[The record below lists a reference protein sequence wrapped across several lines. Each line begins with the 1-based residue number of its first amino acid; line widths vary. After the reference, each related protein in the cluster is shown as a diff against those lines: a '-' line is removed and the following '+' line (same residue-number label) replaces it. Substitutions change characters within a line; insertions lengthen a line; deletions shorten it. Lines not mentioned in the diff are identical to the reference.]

1 MVLDGKVLVVAGV
14 GDGLGQEVAR
24 LALRDGAKVVVA
36 ARSAEKLQGI
46 AKELDPSGESTA
58 ACPTD
63 ILDSASCDALMQSAV
78 DRFGGI
84 DAIVNVAA
92 LDALFGTL
100 ESTPDEDWKRALE
113 TNVIGTLHVV
123 RSGVPHLR
131 KRGGGSVVLVGSR
144 SQWFPPTNSQIAYAS
159 SKGALLSAMYHLVH
173 ELGPDKIRVNM
184 VVPTWMW
191 GPPVEMYV
199 KWQAGER
206 KVQEQDIIDEITAGM
221 PLGDE
226 IPADEDVAEAIVFFC
241 SDRARMITGETLQ
254 VHAGELLR

>member
-14 GDGLGQEVAR
+14 GDGLGKEVSR
-24 LALRDGAKVVVA
+24 LALRDGAQVVVA
-36 ARSAEKLQGI
+36 ARSAEKLQAI
-46 AKELDPSGESTA
+46 AKELDASGERIA
-58 ACPTD
+58 ACPSD
-63 ILDSASCDALMQSAV
+63 ILDASSCDALMQTAV

-92 LDALFGTL
+92 LDTLFGTL
-100 ESTPDEDWKRALE
+100 ESTADEDWKRAFE

-123 RSGVPHLR
+123 RSAVPHLR

-144 SQWFPPTNSQIAYAS
+144 SQWFPPTNPQIAYAS

-173 ELGPDKIRVNM
+173 ELGPDKIRINM

-199 KWQAGER
+199 KWQASER
-206 KVQEQDIIDEITAGM
+206 KVAPQQIIDEITEGM

-226 IPADEDVAEAIVFFC
+226 IPADDDVAEAIVFFC
-241 SDRARMITGETLQ
+241 SDRSRMITGETLQ

>member
-1 MVLDGKVLVVAGV
+1 MLDGKVILVAGV
-14 GDGLGQEVAR
+14 GDGLGKEVAR
-24 LALRDGAKVVVA
+24 LALRDGANVVIA
-36 ARSAEKLQGI
+36 ARSADKLEAI
-46 AKELDPSGESTA
+46 ASELDPNGKRISI
-58 ACPTD
+58 CPAD
-63 ILDSASCDALMQSAV
+63 ILDAASCDRLVAHAV
-78 DRFGGI
+78 EKFGGL
-84 DAIVNVAA
+84 DAVVNVAA
-92 LDALFGTL
+92 LDTLFGTL
-100 ESTPDEDWKRALE
+100 ESTPDDDWKRAFE
-113 TNVIGTLHVV
+113 TNVVGTLHVV
-123 RSGVPHLR
+123 RAAVPKLR
-131 KRGGGSVVLVGSR
+131 ERGGGSVVLVGSR
-144 SQWFPPTNSQIAYAS
+144 SQWFPPDNAQIAYAS

-173 ELGPDKIRVNM
+173 ELGPDRIRVNM

-206 KVQEQDIIDEITAGM
+206 KVPEQTVVDEITSGM